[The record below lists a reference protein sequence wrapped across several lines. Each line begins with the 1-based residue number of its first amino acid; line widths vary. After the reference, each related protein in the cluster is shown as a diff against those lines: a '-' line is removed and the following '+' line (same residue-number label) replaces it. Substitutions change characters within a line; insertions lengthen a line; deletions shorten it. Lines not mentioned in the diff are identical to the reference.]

1 MQASVEAWATY
12 VVRVA
17 GRLVG
22 SVRGRLDGS
31 EWDIGRLMV
40 APDLR
45 GRGLGR
51 VLLEH
56 IEATAPPDATTYRLV
71 TGRSSLDNLR
81 MYRKAGFRVREVLE
95 GRSGPAVLVKV
106 VRRS

>member
-1 MQASVEAWATY
+1 MQASLEAWDVY

-22 SVRGRLDGS
+22 SVRARLDDR

-51 VLLEH
+51 ALLDH
-56 IEATAPPDATTYRLV
+56 IMAVAPPQATSYRLF
-71 TGRSSLDNLR
+71 TGKQSEANLR
-81 MYRKAGFRVREVLE
+81 RYKRAGFSVREVLD
-95 GRSGPAVLVKV
+95 GRSGPVVLWRP
-106 VRRS
+106 RR